1 MNMPELT
8 IVDHKGTKSKS
19 VELPKEQFGVHVH
32 DAVIHQAVVMY
43 RANRRQGT
51 VSTKGRSEV
60 SGGGKKP
67 WRQKGTGRARHGS
80 IRSPLWHKGGVTFGP
95 HPRDFSYSIP
105 KKIKRLALYESLN
118 AKFQDKNLLCLE
130 DIKKPLNKTKEF
142 AKILAN
148 LQLKG
153 KILACLDGS
162 DPSISR
168 VSKNIVSLQLMRSHD
183 INAYDILRNK
193 KLLISQTA
201 FKNLLD
207 RVQP

>member
-1 MNMPELT
+1 MMGKFPVHNIDGKETGSIDLPEGFFEKAINQDVL
-8 IVDHKGTKSKS
+8 
-19 VELPKEQFGVHVH
+19 
-32 DAVIHQAVVMY
+32 HQAIVMY
-43 RANRRQGT
+43 QASLRQGT
-51 VSTKGRSEV
+51 ASTKTRKEV
-60 SGGGKKP
+60 SGGGIKP